1 MYIYNYISIA
11 DFFLF
16 LPTFKKDN
24 NLQQQKIGAKL
35 FFLGIGNPFWKQYS
49 KVNAT
54 KKGFGAMH
62 AQVIKYT
69 LSEAGAESFGDSTLN
84 VGLN

>member
-1 MYIYNYISIA
+1 MYIYNYISIE

-16 LPTFKKDN
+16 LPTFKKK
-24 NLQQQKIGAKL
+24 QQPATKKIVAIR

-49 KVNAT
+49 KVDAT
-54 KKGFGAMH
+54 KKGYARCMC
-62 AQVIKYT
+62 
-69 LSEAGAESFGDSTLN
+69 EAGAESFGDSTLN